1 MVTSF
6 VAVLSLISIIIVVN
20 LNQVKSSV
28 KNQLNDYNDI
38 DPNSIVRE
46 FANEYMKNTKKQQS
60 NDKFINLKQPK
71 ITNYI
76 DLHTDFMNIS
86 IKSEILNKFL
96 VTKICQ
102 FNDQL
107 NLINIPEFKDEV
119 KNLFKIFK
127 YDNKSKREFRKFG
140 STSCSLETNAILK
153 QSVTI
158 CPSHFVS

>member
-6 VAVLSLISIIIVVN
+6 VIFSSLISIIILIN

-28 KNQLNDYNDI
+28 KDQPNDNYDI
-38 DPNSIVRE
+38 NPNSIVRE

-60 NDKFINLKQPK
+60 SKDKQPK

-86 IKSEILNKFL
+86 AKSEILNKFL

-107 NLINIPEFKDEV
+107 NLINIPEFKDKV

-127 YDNKSKREFRKFG
+127 YDNKSKRVFRKFG
-140 STSCSLETNAILK
+140 STSCSLETNAKLK

>member
-1 MVTSF
+1 MFVQIKILIVIFFIKMVTSF
-6 VAVLSLISIIIVVN
+6 VTFLSLISIIIVVN

-28 KNQLNDYNDI
+28 KNQHNDYYNI

-60 NDKFINLKQPK
+60 NDNLKQPK
-71 ITNYI
+71 NTNYI
-76 DLHTDFMNIS
+76 DLHADFMNIS

-127 YDNKSKREFRKFG
+127 YDNKSKKEFRKFG
-140 STSCSLETNAILK
+140 STSCSFEM
-153 QSVTI
+153 
-158 CPSHFVS
+158 PY